1 MRGIRKMDDLSNA
14 FKVLKAAVGLCYCN
28 DKSLIDRGMEQ
39 ACVARIFYYM
49 QKIAEDESLL
59 SEYNIDCEY
68 NKNGEHVKR
77 TPRCPNGARPD
88 LIVHKREENSMN
100 LLVVEFKSCRGRK
113 KWLDLTTLKVSKT
126 RGVNCQ
132 DMDVVKLEDFTSRDC
147 YGYKLGVFVKLKKSG
162 AEYSFFRGGHSVQD
176 FQEIL

>member
-1 MRGIRKMDDLSNA
+1 MRGIQKMDDLANA
-14 FKVLKAAVGLCYCN
+14 FDVLKTAVGLCYRN

-49 QKIAEDESLL
+49 QKIVEDEFLL
-59 SEYNIDCEY
+59 PEYNIDCEY

-77 TPRCPNGARPD
+77 TPRCPNGTRPD
-88 LIVHKREENSMN
+88 LIVHKRETNDNN

-132 DMDVVKLEDFTSRDC
+132 DADVVKLEDFTSRDC
-147 YGYKLGVFVKLKKSG
+147 YSYKLGVFVKLKKSG
-162 AEYSFFRGGHSVQD
+162 AKYSFFRDGHMALD